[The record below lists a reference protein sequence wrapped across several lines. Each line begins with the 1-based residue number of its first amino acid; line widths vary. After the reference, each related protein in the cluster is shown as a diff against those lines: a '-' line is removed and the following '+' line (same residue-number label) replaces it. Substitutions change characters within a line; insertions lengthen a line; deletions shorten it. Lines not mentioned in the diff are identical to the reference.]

1 MAGDFLSQDE
11 VDALLKGVTGEADE
25 PEEGESEG
33 AGIRAYNLGTQERI
47 VRGRMPT
54 LELVNERFARY
65 LRIGMFNYMHRNAEI
80 SVGPI
85 RVQKYSE
92 FIRNL
97 VVPTN
102 LNLVAAK
109 PLRGTS
115 LFVFDPN
122 LVFLVVDNMFGGDGR
137 FHTRVEGRDFTAT
150 EQRIIQGLLGVVFAE
165 YSKSWKPV
173 HDITFEYIRS
183 EMNSQFANIATPSEI
198 VVSTTFTLEFGGA
211 TADMHICFPY
221 SMLEPIRDLL
231 YSTMQSDQ
239 LSTDKRW
246 IGTLRKQLQSAE
258 VEVVAQLGS
267 GKISLREI
275 LKLKV
280 GDVIP
285 LNIPSKIEAQV
296 DHVPLMECTYG
307 QQNGTAMEDEGQIS
321 EDDWAAAMSEQ
332 AVAEATPQPA
342 AQPADIFPSF
352 GGTGTG
358 GGMMNEL
365 DMILDIPV
373 QITVELGRTKITIK
387 NLLQLAHGSVV
398 ELEAMAGEP
407 MDVLVNGTLIA
418 QGEVVVVNDKFGIRL
433 TDIITP
439 SERMRKINR

>member
-11 VDALLKGVTGEADE
+11 VDALLKGVTGETDE
-25 PEEGESEG
+25 PEESQGEG
-33 AGIRAYNLGTQERI
+33 GGIRAYNIGTQERI

-65 LRIGMFNYMHRNAEI
+65 LRIGLFNYMHRNAEI

-102 LNLVAAK
+102 LNLVVAK

-115 LFVFDPN
+115 LFIFDPN

-150 EQRIIQGLLGVVFAE
+150 EQRIIQGLLNVVFAE

-173 HDITFEYIRS
+173 HEINFEYVRS

-239 LSTDKRW
+239 LSSDKRW
-246 IGTLRKQLQSAE
+246 IGTLRKQLQGAE
-258 VEVVAQLGS
+258 VEIVAHLGS
-267 GKISLREI
+267 GKITLGQI
-275 LKLKV
+275 LKLKA

-285 LNIPSKIEAQV
+285 LNISERIQATV
-296 DHVPLMECTYG
+296 DNVPLIECTYG
-307 QQNGTAMEDEGQIS
+307 QQNGQYALKLERFIASSPDAPANDPAMGD
-321 EDDWAAAMSEQ
+321 
-332 AVAEATPQPA
+332 
-342 AQPADIFPSF
+342 
-352 GGTGTG
+352 
-358 GGMMNEL
+358 
-365 DMILDIPV
+365 
-373 QITVELGRTKITIK
+373 K
-387 NLLQLAHGSVV
+387 NG
-398 ELEAMAGEP
+398 
-407 MDVLVNGTLIA
+407 
-418 QGEVVVVNDKFGIRL
+418 K
-433 TDIITP
+433 
-439 SERMRKINR
+439 

>member
-11 VDALLKGVTGEADE
+11 VDALLKGVTGDTDE
-25 PEEGESEG
+25 SATEEQSVSGPRS
-33 AGIRAYNLGTQERI
+33 YNLGTQERI

-54 LELVNERFARY
+54 LELINERFARY
-65 LRIGMFNYMHRNAEI
+65 LRIGLFNYMHRNAEI

-102 LNLVAAK
+102 LNLVLAK
-109 PLRGTS
+109 PLRGTA

-137 FHTRVEGRDFTAT
+137 FHTRVEGRDFTPT
-150 EQRIIQGLLGVVFAE
+150 EQRIIQGLLDVAFTE

-173 HDITFEYIRS
+173 YSMTFEYIRS

-221 SMLEPIRDLL
+221 SMIEPIRDLL

-246 IGTLRKQLQSAE
+246 IGTLRRQLQGAE
-258 VEVVAQLGS
+258 VEIVAQLGTAT
-267 GKISLREI
+267 ISLGQI
-275 LKLKV
+275 LKLKA

-285 LNIPSKIEAQV
+285 VQIPDKILAHV
-296 DHVPLMECTYG
+296 DSVPLMECRYG
-307 QQNGTAMEDEGQIS
+307 QQNGQYA
-321 EDDWAAAMSEQ
+321 
-332 AVAEATPQPA
+332 
-342 AQPADIFPSF
+342 
-352 GGTGTG
+352 
-358 GGMMNEL
+358 L
-365 DMILDIPV
+365 K
-373 QITVELGRTKITIK
+373 VER
-387 NLLQLAHGSVV
+387 
-398 ELEAMAGEP
+398 
-407 MDVLVNGTLIA
+407 
-418 QGEVVVVNDKFGIRL
+418 F
-433 TDIITP
+433 ITP
-439 SERMRKINR
+439 DITSDPHAGDTPNG